1 MADSPAFDFVCT
13 KLETLTDL
21 DRLAARGTVR
31 LALKQAGLE
40 ARTVTSEQMRV
51 VLERVLPPELATRGI
66 EDGGPTCTEIAAGLG
81 SLDASGEPETP
92 DAVFKRLGGG
102 S

>member
-1 MADSPAFDFVCT
+1 MADSPAFDFVCGQ
-13 KLETLTDL
+13 LEERTEL

-40 ARTVTSEQMRV
+40 ARSVTGDQMKV
-51 VLERVLPPELATRGI
+51 VLDKVLPSELASRGI
-66 EDGGPTCTEIAAGLG
+66 DGGADICLELQGGLAGI
-81 SLDASGEPETP
+81 DSGAEPETP
-92 DAVFKRLGGG
+92 DAVFKRLGG

>member
-1 MADSPAFDFVCT
+1 MADSAAFDFVCGQ
-13 KLETLTDL
+13 LEELTDF

-40 ARTVTSEQMRV
+40 ARSVSADQMKIV
-51 VLERVLPPELATRGI
+51 VEKLLPAELTARGV
-66 EDGGPTCTEIAAGLG
+66 EGADGICESIADGV
-81 SLDASGEPETP
+81 SSVSGGADPETP
-92 DAVFKRLGGG
+92 DAVFKRLGG

>member
-1 MADSPAFDFVCT
+1 MADSPAFDFVCG
-13 KLETLTDL
+13 KLEVLTGL

-40 ARTVTSEQMRV
+40 ARTVTGDQMRV
-51 VLERVLPPELATRGI
+51 VLNRVLPSELAARGI
-66 EDGGPTCTEIAAGLG
+66 GNSESLCLDVAAGLAG
-81 SLDASGEPETP
+81 VASFAEPETP

>member
-13 KLETLTDL
+13 KLEGLTDL

-40 ARTVTSEQMRV
+40 ARTVTTDQMRV
-51 VLERVLPPELATRGI
+51 VLDKVLPPELTARGI
-66 EDGGPTCTEIAAGLG
+66 SNCEVMCIEIAAGLAG
-81 SLDASGEPETP
+81 LAISAEAETP
-92 DAVFKRLGGG
+92 DAVFKRLGGR
-102 S
+102 

>member
-13 KLETLTDL
+13 KLEASTDL

-40 ARTVTSEQMRV
+40 ARSVTGEQMRV
-51 VLERVLPPELATRGI
+51 VLEKVLPTELATRGI
-66 EDGGPTCTEIAAGLG
+66 ESGSSVCLEISAGL
-81 SLDASGEPETP
+81 DAVEGSGEPETP

-102 S
+102 G